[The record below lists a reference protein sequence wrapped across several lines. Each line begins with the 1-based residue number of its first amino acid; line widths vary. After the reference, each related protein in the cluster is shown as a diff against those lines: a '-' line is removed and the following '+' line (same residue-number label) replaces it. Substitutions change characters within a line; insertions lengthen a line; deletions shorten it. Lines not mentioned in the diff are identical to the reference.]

1 LVAKSAAPIASAK
14 APFGL
19 GAAWRIEV
27 LDLGEAA
34 FSRVLF
40 EQHHGLL
47 AQLRADP
54 DLGNAAFRGKTSL
67 PPGFSE

>member
-14 APFGL
+14 TPFVL
-19 GAAWRIEV
+19 GAAWRIEAF
-27 LDLGEAA
+27 DLGEAA

-54 DLGNAAFRGKTSL
+54 DFGHAAFRGKTIL
-67 PPGFSE
+67 PLGFSE